1 MKKDIILALLAGFL
15 IGSLVALLAVKLPQM
30 LDKSSSNTVANTDN
44 NNSPTPIT
52 VKTNILEIS
61 APKDNSILDSSEIK
75 ISGKTLKGA
84 KIIIETALNS
94 EVIEASQDGSFVSTQ
109 KAVEGGNQI
118 IITAIDESNIE
129 ESKTLTLFYTAE
141 EL

>member
-15 IGSLVALLAVKLPQM
+15 IGSLVALMAVKLPQM
-30 LDKSSSNTVANTDN
+30 LNKSSSNTVANTDN

-52 VKTNILEIS
+52 VKVNILEIS
-61 APKDNSILDSSEIK
+61 APKDNSILDTSEIK

-94 EVIEASQDGSFVSTQ
+94 EVIEASKDGSFISTQ